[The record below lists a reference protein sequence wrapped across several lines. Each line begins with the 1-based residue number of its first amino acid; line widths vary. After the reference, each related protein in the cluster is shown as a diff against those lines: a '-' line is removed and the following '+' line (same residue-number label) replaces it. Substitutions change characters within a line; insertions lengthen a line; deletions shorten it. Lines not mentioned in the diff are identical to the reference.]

1 MPDLK
6 TKAVLTPK
14 TDERGRNLTDAQKKA
29 RKVDVFFNPETLDLT
44 LTNSIQK
51 GNRRRP
57 AQTVTESTAK
67 LSMDLIFDTTMDG
80 KDVREHTHKVA
91 QMMDP
96 VQTRTSRGGRSRQQN
111 VPAIVIFEWA
121 TIKFE
126 GYIDSYK
133 ENIDFFSSEGVPLR
147 ATINLSLTQQ
157 ERTFAP
163 TTGVNFDSSGVMGQP
178 SFGGGGAPAT
188 GGGSGGGGGGPAPS
202 GSDTQTKKLGDR
214 ESITDAAQTAGDP
227 AATRRLAA
235 QNGIENL
242 RMPGVDEIAV
252 VDELARGAA
261 SFSAGA
267 SLSGGLGLD
276 ASIDLKAQATAL
288 SSATGS
294 AFAGLNLQASAQI
307 PRPRAKLSLDIDT
320 PPGADIG
327 IGVNADFGAGGEI
340 ASAGGASMSADV
352 GVNADFDAGI
362 TFEE

>member
-1 MPDLK
+1 MPELK

-14 TDERGRNLTDAQKKA
+14 TDERGRELNDTQKKA
-29 RKVDVFFNPETLDLT
+29 RRVDVFFNPESLDLT

-96 VQTRTSRGGRSRQQN
+96 VQTRTSRGGPSRQQN
-111 VPAIVIFEWA
+111 VPSIVTFEWA

-157 ERTFAP
+157 ERTLAP
-163 TTGVNFDSSGVMGQP
+163 STGVNFDSTGVLGQP
-178 SFGGGGAPAT
+178 TFGGG
-188 GGGSGGGGGGPAPS
+188 SAPS
-202 GSDTQTKKLGDR
+202 GANTQTKKMGAN
-214 ESITDAAQTAGDP
+214 ESLTDAARTAGDP

-235 QNGIENL
+235 QNGIEHL
-242 RMPGVDEIAV
+242 RMPGVAEITV

-261 SFSAGA
+261 SFSIGA
-267 SLSGGLGLD
+267 SVSVGVG
-276 ASIDLKAQATAL
+276 ASAGFKAQSASLT
-288 SSATGS
+288 SSTGS
-294 AFAGLNLQASAQI
+294 AFAGLNLQASARI
-307 PRPRAKLSLDIDT
+307 PRPRAKLSLDIGS

-327 IGVNADFGAGGEI
+327 IGVNTDFGAGGEI
-340 ASAGGASMSADV
+340 AGAGGSSMSADV
-352 GVNADFDAGI
+352 GVNADFEAGI

>member
-1 MPDLK
+1 MPELK

-14 TDERGRNLTDAQKKA
+14 TDERGRELNDTQIKA
-29 RKVDVFFNPETLDLT
+29 RRVDVFFNPETLDLT
-44 LTNSIQK
+44 LINSIQK

-80 KDVREHTHKVA
+80 KDVREYTHKVA

-96 VQTRTSRGGRSRQQN
+96 VQTRTSRRSRSRQQK
-111 VPAIVIFEWA
+111 VPSIVTFEWA

-163 TTGVNFDSSGVMGQP
+163 NTGVNFDSTGVLGQP
-178 SFGGGGAPAT
+178 SSFGGGGAPAAAG
-188 GGGSGGGGGGPAPS
+188 GGGSPAPP
-202 GSDTQTKKLGDR
+202 GADTRTKKMGTN
-214 ESITDAAQTAGDP
+214 ESVTDAARTAGDP
-227 AATRRLAA
+227 AAARRLAA

-242 RMPGVDEIAV
+242 RMPGVAEIAV

-261 SFSAGA
+261 SFSSGA
-267 SLSGGLGLD
+267 SVSIGVG
-276 ASIDLKAQATAL
+276 ASAAFNAQSAAL
-288 SSATGS
+288 TTSTGS
-294 AFAGLNLQASAQI
+294 AFAGLNLQVSARI
-307 PRPRAKLSLDIDT
+307 PRPRAKLSLDIDS

-327 IGVNADFGAGGEI
+327 IGVSTDFGAGGEI
-340 ASAGGASMSADV
+340 SSAGGSSMSADV
-352 GVNADFDAGI
+352 GVNADFEAGI

>member
-1 MPDLK
+1 MPELK

-14 TDERGRNLTDAQKKA
+14 TDDRGRDLNDTQQKA
-29 RKVDVFFNPETLDLT
+29 RRVDVFFNPETLDLT
-44 LTNSIQK
+44 LTNSIRK

-96 VQTRTSRGGRSRQQN
+96 VRTRTSRRGRSRSQK
-111 VPAIVIFEWA
+111 VPSIVIFEWA

-163 TTGVNFDSSGVMGQP
+163 SSGVNFDSTGVLGQP
-178 SFGGGGAPAT
+178 AFGGGSPPPPGT
-188 GGGSGGGGGGPAPS
+188 
-202 GSDTQTKKLGDR
+202 DTQTKKMGAN
-214 ESITDAAQTAGDP
+214 ESVTDAARTAGDP
-227 AATRRLAA
+227 AAARRLAA

-242 RMPGVDEIAV
+242 RMPGVNEIAV

-261 SFSAGA
+261 SFSSEASVSVGVGA
-267 SLSGGLGLD
+267 S
-276 ASIDLKAQATAL
+276 AAVKARTAAL
-288 SSATGS
+288 TTSTGS
-294 AFAGLNLQASAQI
+294 AFAGLNLQASARI
-307 PRPRAKLSLDIDT
+307 PRPRAKLSLGIDT

-327 IGVNADFGAGGEI
+327 IGTNTGFAAGGEI
-340 ASAGGASMSADV
+340 SAAGGSSMSADV
-352 GVNADFDAGI
+352 GVNADFEAGI

>member
-1 MPDLK
+1 
-6 TKAVLTPK
+6 
-14 TDERGRNLTDAQKKA
+14 
-29 RKVDVFFNPETLDLT
+29 
-44 LTNSIQK
+44 
-51 GNRRRP
+51 
-57 AQTVTESTAK
+57 VTESTAK
-67 LSMDLIFDTTMDG
+67 LSMDLIFDTTLDG

-96 VQTRTSRGGRSRQQN
+96 VQNRTTRGGRSREQN
-111 VPAIVIFEWA
+111 VPSIVIFEWA

-163 TTGVNFDSSGVMGQP
+163 NTGVDYDSSGVLGQP
-178 SFGGGGAPAT
+178 SFGGGPAPAGT
-188 GGGSGGGGGGPAPS
+188 
-202 GSDTQTKKLGDR
+202 DTQTKKMGDN
-214 ESITDAAQTAGDP
+214 ESVTDAAQAAGDP

-261 SFSAGA
+261 SFSTGA
-267 SLSGGLGLD
+267 SVSVGVN
-276 ASIDLKAQATAL
+276 ASAAFNAQAAAIST
-288 SSATGS
+288 STGS
-294 AFAGLNLQASAQI
+294 AFAGLNLQASSRI

-320 PPGADIG
+320 PPGAEIG
-327 IGVNADFGAGGEI
+327 IGIDTNFGAGGEI
-340 ASAGGASMSADV
+340 SSAGGSSISADV
-352 GVNADFDAGI
+352 GVNADFEAGI

>member
-1 MPDLK
+1 MPELK

-14 TDERGRNLTDAQKKA
+14 TDERGRNLNDSQKKE
-29 RKVDVFFNPETLDLT
+29 RRVDVFFNPETLDLT

-96 VQTRTSRGGRSRQQN
+96 VQTRTSGGGRSRRQK
-111 VPAIVIFEWA
+111 VPSIVTFEWA

-163 TTGVNFDSSGVMGQP
+163 GTGVDFDSTGVLGQP
-178 SFGGGGAPAT
+178 SAAFGGSGTPAAAA
-188 GGGSGGGGGGPAPS
+188 GGGGGNPAPS
-202 GSDTQTKKLGDR
+202 GADTRTKKMGAS
-214 ESITDAAQTAGDP
+214 ESLTDAARTAGDP
-227 AATRRLAA
+227 AAARRLAA

-242 RMPGVDEIAV
+242 RMPGVAEIAV

-261 SFSAGA
+261 NFSIGA
-267 SLSGGLGLD
+267 SVSVGVGGS
-276 ASIDLKAQATAL
+276 AAFKAQTAAITT
-288 SSATGS
+288 STGS
-294 AFAGLNLQASAQI
+294 AFAGLNLQASARI
-307 PRPRAKLSLDIDT
+307 PRPRAKLSLDIDS
-320 PPGADIG
+320 PPGVDIG
-327 IGVNADFGAGGEI
+327 IGVNTDFGAGGEI
-340 ASAGGASMSADV
+340 SSAGGSSMSADV
-352 GVNADFDAGI
+352 GVNADFEAGI
-362 TFEE
+362 IFEK

>member
-1 MPDLK
+1 MPELK

-14 TDERGRNLTDAQKKA
+14 TDARGRDLNDAQNKQ
-29 RKVDVFFNPETLDLT
+29 RRVDVFFNPETLDLT

-67 LSMDLIFDTTMDG
+67 LSMDLIFDTTLDG

-96 VQTRTSRGGRSRQQN
+96 VQNRTTRGGRSREQN
-111 VPAIVIFEWA
+111 VPSIVIFEWA

-163 TTGVNFDSSGVMGQP
+163 NTGVKYDSSGVLGQP
-178 SFGGGGAPAT
+178 SSA
-188 GGGSGGGGGGPAPS
+188 GGGGPAPA
-202 GSDTQTKKLGDR
+202 GTDTQTKKMGDN
-214 ESITDAAQTAGDP
+214 ESVTDAAQAAGDP

-242 RMPGVDEIAV
+242 RMPGVDQIAV

-261 SFSAGA
+261 SFSTGA
-267 SLSGGLGLD
+267 SVSVGVN
-276 ASIDLKAQATAL
+276 ASASFNAQAAAIST
-288 SSATGS
+288 STGS
-294 AFAGLNLQASAQI
+294 AFAGLNLQASARTS
-307 PRPRAKLSLDIDT
+307 RPRVKLSLDIDT

-327 IGVNADFGAGGEI
+327 IGIDTDFGAGGEI
-340 ASAGGASMSADV
+340 SSAGGSSISADV
-352 GVNADFDAGI
+352 GVNADFEAGI